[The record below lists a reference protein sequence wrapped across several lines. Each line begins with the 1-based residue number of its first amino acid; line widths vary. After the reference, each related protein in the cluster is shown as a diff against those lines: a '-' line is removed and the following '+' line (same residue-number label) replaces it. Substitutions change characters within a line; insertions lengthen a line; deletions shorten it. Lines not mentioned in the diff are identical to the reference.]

1 MAEISAERV
10 KALRERTGAG
20 MMDCKR
26 VLADANGDME
36 RAAELLRERGLA
48 KAGKR
53 EGRVTSEGAIA
64 IALEGAVGGMVELG
78 CETDFVARTDEF
90 QRLAAALARAVAANP
105 AVDGPQ
111 ALLAARSDGASVA
124 ERIQGAIAKLGENM
138 VPKRVAKLAIDGSG
152 IVGGYVHAGGKLGVL
167 VGLSTGARGPE
178 IESLARDLA
187 MHVAAADP
195 SPVAVERSQLPPK
208 LLESERAIYRA
219 QAEQEGKPTKVID
232 RIVDGKLN
240 KFAADVCLIE
250 QAFVKDP
257 DRKVRDVVGDVAKRV
272 GLAIQVSG
280 FRRFRLGEAGG
291 A

>member
-1 MAEISAERV
+1 VAEVSAERV
-10 KALRERTGAG
+10 KALRDRTGAG

-48 KAGKR
+48 KAVKR
-53 EGRVTSEGAIA
+53 EGRATSEGAIA
-64 IALEGAVGGMVELG
+64 IALAGAAGGIVELG

-90 QRLAAALARAVAANP
+90 QGLAAALARAVAANA
-105 AVDGPQ
+105 AVDGPE
-111 ALLAARSDGASVA
+111 ALLAARADGEAVS
-124 ERIQGAIAKLGENM
+124 ERIQGAVARLGEN
-138 VPKRVAKLAIDGSG
+138 VVLKRVSRLAVDGG
-152 IVGGYVHAGGKLGVL
+152 GVVGGYVHAGGKLGVL
-167 VGLSTGARGPE
+167 VALATAARGAE
-178 IESLARDLA
+178 LEALARDVS

-195 SPVAVERSQLPPK
+195 SPVAVERSQLPAK

-219 QAEQEGKPTKVID
+219 QAEQEGKPAKVID

-240 KFAADVCLIE
+240 RFAADVCLVE

-257 DRKVRDVVGDVAKRV
+257 ERSVGDVVGDAAKRLGAPIRV
-272 GLAIQVSG
+272 AG
-280 FRRFRLGEAGG
+280 FRRFKLGEAPP

>member
-1 MAEISAERV
+1 VAEISAEQV

-26 VLADANGDME
+26 VLADAHGDME

-48 KAGKR
+48 KAVKR
-53 EGRVTSEGAIA
+53 EGRATSEGAIA
-64 IALEGAVGGMVELG
+64 IAFAGGAGGMVEVG

-90 QRLAAALARAVAANP
+90 QRLAASLAGVVAGDAG
-105 AVDGPQ
+105 VDGPE
-111 ALLAARSDGASVA
+111 ALLAARVDGEAVS
-124 ERIQGAIAKLGENM
+124 ERVRGAIAKLGEN
-138 VPKRVAKLAIDGSG
+138 VVLKRAARLAVEGSG
-152 IVGGYVHAGGKLGVL
+152 VVGGYVHAGGKLGVL
-167 VGLSTGARGPE
+167 VALATTARGAGV
-178 IESLARDLA
+178 ESLARDLA

-195 SPVAVERSQLPPK
+195 SPVAVERSQLSPK

-219 QAEQEGKPTKVID
+219 QAEQEGKPAKVID

-240 KFAADVCLIE
+240 KFAADVCLVE

-257 DRKVRDVVGDVAKRV
+257 DHSVGDVVGDAAKREGASIRV
-272 GLAIQVSG
+272 VG
-280 FRRFRLGEAGG
+280 FRRFKLGEAAG

>member
-1 MAEISAERV
+1 MATISAELVR
-10 KALRERTGAG
+10 ALRERTGAG

-48 KAGKR
+48 KAGRR
-53 EGRVTSEGAIA
+53 EGRTTSEGAIA
-64 IALEGAVGGMVELG
+64 IALAGAAGGMVELG

-90 QRLAAALARAVAANP
+90 QRLAAELARVVAESAG
-105 AVDGPQ
+105 VDGPDR
-111 ALLAARSDGASVA
+111 LLAARVDGEPMAQ
-124 ERIQGAIAKLGENM
+124 RIQGTVAKLGEN
-138 VPKRVAKLAIDGSG
+138 VVLKRVAKLAIDGSG

-167 VGLSTGARGPE
+167 VGLDTGARAAE
-178 IESLARDLA
+178 IEGLARDLA

-195 SPVAVERSQLPPK
+195 SPVAVERSQLPPE

-219 QAEQEGKPTKVID
+219 QAEQEGKPAKVID
-232 RIVDGKLN
+232 RIVEGKLN
-240 KFAADVCLIE
+240 KFAADVCLVE

-257 DRKVRDVVGDVAKRV
+257 DRSVGDVVGDAAKRA
-272 GLAIQVSG
+272 GAAIRVSA
-280 FRRFRLGEAGG
+280 FRRFRLGEATR